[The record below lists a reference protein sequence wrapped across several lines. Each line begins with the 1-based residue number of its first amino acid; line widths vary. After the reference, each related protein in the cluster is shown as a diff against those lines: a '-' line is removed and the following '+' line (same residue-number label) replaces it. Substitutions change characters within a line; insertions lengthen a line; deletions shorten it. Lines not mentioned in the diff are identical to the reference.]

1 MITGRLCRGCVKV
14 NGVVRYICMM
24 RDREGLCVCRVIL
37 VGRGRWVR
45 LRLAATKAWG
55 PATLG
60 KCRLF
65 IFLVI
70 FLMVV
75 GGCFFRVLM
84 RLCGVIVMG
93 VWMCMSGSG
102 RGWGRAVNRRWV
114 SARVVVGVWW
124 QV

>member
-1 MITGRLCRGCVKV
+1 MIIGRLCRGCVKV
-14 NGVVRYICMM
+14 NGVVRCICMM
-24 RDREGLCVCRVIL
+24 RCRGGLCVCRVIL
-37 VGRGRWVR
+37 AGGRGGR
-45 LRLAATKAWG
+45 LRLVATKVWG
-55 PATLG
+55 RACLG
-60 KCRLF
+60 NRRLF
-65 IFLVI
+65 ILLVM

-93 VWMCMSGSG
+93 VWICMSGSG